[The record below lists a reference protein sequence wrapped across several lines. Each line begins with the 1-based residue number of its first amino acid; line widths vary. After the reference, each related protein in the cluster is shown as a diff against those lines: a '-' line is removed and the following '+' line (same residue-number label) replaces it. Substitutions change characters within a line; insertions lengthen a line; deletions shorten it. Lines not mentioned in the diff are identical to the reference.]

1 MNKNKKRL
9 IIIVLV
15 LFIVVSF
22 FSLWTLINEG
32 YDKQN
37 KVVLFIKKFIPTQTA
52 RKIRDTIFIIPKLQ
66 EDNKILK
73 LVVEKYETNL
83 QGKLFNEE
91 TIKTEKNNNYKLKEF
106 LIPFQRINLDKG
118 WNDQANTFTKHYLE
132 TIDDKVL
139 LLSGAGET
147 IYFKKANINKTELKL
162 LEIPNNIKEIIKK
175 NNIQSMG
182 VRDLFLDNDNKIYIS
197 LFFKGSNGYSV
208 NVYQADVSFEQLTF
222 EPLFVSKLFWNN
234 FTVRTGGRISSY
246 KDNKILL
253 TIGDLADEKSPQ
265 DIKSLKGKIISINK
279 NNGEYKIISMGH
291 RNQQGLFYLDK
302 NDTIINSEHGP
313 KGGDEININNNSIEI
328 SNFGWAI
335 SSYGTT
341 YDDKEIYE
349 KSHGE
354 FGFIE
359 PLIKYV
365 PSIGISQIDY
375 YEDESKNENIIFT
388 SSLRASSIYIN
399 KVNKTFTEVEDQER
413 IYISNE
419 RIRDIKYDKETNSI
433 FCIFES
439 VPSFAVIKL
448 K

>member
-1 MNKNKKRL
+1 MNKKKL
-9 IIIVLV
+9 IITTIFFVVL
-15 LFIVVSF
+15 ISF
-22 FSLWTLINEG
+22 FSLWSLINDG

-37 KVVLFIKKFIPTQTA
+37 KVVLFVKKFIPTETA

-66 EDNKILK
+66 EDNKTLK
-73 LVVEKYETNL
+73 LIVEKYETNL

-91 TIKTEKNNNYKLKEF
+91 TLKTKKKNSYKLKEF
-106 LIPFQRINLDKG
+106 LIPFDRINLDLG
-118 WNDQANTFTKHYLE
+118 WNNQANTFTKHYLE
-132 TIDDKVL
+132 TVDDKVL

-147 IYFKKANINKTELKL
+147 VFFKKDNINKDQLSLTT
-162 LEIPNNIKEIIKK
+162 IPNNLNEIIKN

-182 VRDLFLDNDNKIYIS
+182 VRDLFLDSDNKIYIS
-197 LFFKGSNGYSV
+197 LFFKDPDGYSV
-208 NVYQADVSFEQLTF
+208 NVYQANLNIEKLKFQ
-222 EPLFVSKLFWNN
+222 PLFVSNLFWEN

-253 TIGDLADEKSPQ
+253 TIGDLADENDPQ
-265 DIKSLKGKIISINK
+265 NPKSLKGKIISINK
-279 NNGEYKIISMGH
+279 TSGDYKIISMGH
-291 RNQQGLFYLDK
+291 RNQQGLFYLNKKDI
-302 NDTIINSEHGP
+302 IINSEHGP
-313 KGGDEININNNSIEI
+313 KGGDEININNNSSEI
-328 SNFGWAI
+328 SNFGWAV

-341 YDDKEIYE
+341 YSDEEIYK
-349 KSHGE
+349 KSHRE

-359 PLIKYV
+359 PLLKYV

-375 YEDESKNENIIFT
+375 YEDRAKNENIIFT

-399 KVNKTFTEVEDQER
+399 KVNENLTKVKEQER
-413 IYISNE
+413 IYIPNQ

-433 FCIFES
+433 FCIFEA